1 MTTAARAERQLLCD
15 LFDQVGP
22 DQPTLSGEWTTRD
35 LAAHIV
41 VRERRPDAGPGI
53 VSGFLAGYS
62 EKVRLAETAK
72 PYPEIVERI
81 RQGPPRWNPMHLDA
95 VDRAT
100 NTIEFF
106 VRHEDVCRAQP
117 DWTVRA
123 LGDELTAD
131 LRSSIGRMGGLLTRG
146 LDVGLTIRPDDGDG
160 DGDEIRLHKGEPV
173 VALVGPVGEGVLYV
187 YGRRDVAQVT
197 LDGPADA
204 VAAVAAADFG
214 I

>member
-1 MTTAARAERQLLCD
+1 MTTAAGAERQLLCD
-15 LFDQVGP
+15 LFDEVGP

-62 EKVRLAETAK
+62 EKVRLAEAAK
-72 PYPEIVERI
+72 PYAEIVERI
-81 RQGPPRWNPMHLDA
+81 RQGPPLWNPMHLDA

-106 VRHEDVCRAQP
+106 VHHEDVRRAQP
-117 DWTVRA
+117 DWTVRP
-123 LGDELTAD
+123 LGDELTGD
-131 LRSSIGRMGGLLTRG
+131 LRRSIGRMGGLLTRG
-146 LDVGLTIRPDDGDG
+146 LDVGLTIRPDDGN
-160 DGDEIRLHKGEPV
+160 EIRLHKGEPV

-187 YGRRDVAQVT
+187 YGRRDVAQAT

-204 VAAVAAADFG
+204 VATVAAADFG